1 MTFAGH
7 SQTFRDT
14 TCLPNSQLR
23 KALKL
28 VEEGEQAKRENTIL
42 YKQINI
48 LENRVDIKDS
58 IITNLNEKYNL
69 QVEIKKTYMRDVELY
84 AMENKVLVTTI
95 AKLNKDLKKQKRK
108 TTVQKII
115 TCVVV
120 AAGGYLLLK

>member
-84 AMENKVLVTTI
+84 AMENKALVTTI